1 MKKTPSPHNLHSNG
15 RKPISNFQYEDANN
29 NKPKHQRFA
38 ALKAAVKK
46 VAGVFK
52 FLLFGQ
58 REVIPKGAD
67 VIDARRTN
75 TRISGISSSTDI
87 STGSD
92 TRSKSSSKFKLSQSN
107 SSSSALSG
115 VIETKNFSYEEIF
128 KATEKFS
135 PANKI
140 GEGGF
145 GTVYKGRLGDGSLVA
160 VKRAKKATY
169 DKLIALEFKNEILTL
184 SMIEHLNLVK
194 LYGYLEH
201 GDERIIVVEYV
212 GNGTLREHLDGTL
225 GNGLEAGERLDIAID
240 VAHAITYLHM
250 YSDPPII
257 HRDIKSLNI
266 LITEK
271 FRAKVADFGFARLS
285 ADPNATHISTQIKG
299 TAGYLD
305 PEYLKTYQ
313 LTEKSDV
320 YSFGVLLVEL
330 MTGRRPIEPQKP
342 ANERLTTRW
351 AMQMLKRG
359 DAILVMDPK
368 LRRNPASTMALE
380 KILMLAKE
388 CLAPLRQSRPSM
400 QKCAE
405 ILWGIRKDF
414 REKAL
419 PSSTT
424 HYSANFPVRDAKKTR
439 QTSFGIED
447 GDSYKFISA

>member
-1 MKKTPSPHNLHSNG
+1 MKNTPSPHNLHSNR
-15 RKPISNFQYEDANN
+15 RKPIPNFQYEDANN

-52 FLLFGQ
+52 ILLFGQ
-58 REVIPKGAD
+58 REAIPKGAA

-92 TRSKSSSKFKLSQSN
+92 TKSKSLSKFKLSQSN

-140 GEGGF
+140 GEGAF

-184 SMIEHLNLVK
+184 SMIEHLNLVR

-212 GNGTLREHLDGTL
+212 GNGTLREHLDGSL

-250 YSDPPII
+250 YTEHKDGS
-257 HRDIKSLNI
+257 HRSSSRNTHLIPYAARETFIKSNHHSCICPFHLP
-266 LITEK
+266 L
-271 FRAKVADFGFARLS
+271 
-285 ADPNATHISTQIKG
+285 Q
-299 TAGYLD
+299 
-305 PEYLKTYQ
+305 
-313 LTEKSDV
+313 
-320 YSFGVLLVEL
+320 
-330 MTGRRPIEPQKP
+330 M
-342 ANERLTTRW
+342 

-380 KILMLAKE
+380 KILMLAKQ

-419 PSSTT
+419 SPSSTP